1 MAGIIKRKDT
11 WYACFRV
18 GGKLKVRTTGIKITP
33 LVTPGKLKNAAMKE
47 AELQARII
55 A

>member
-18 GGKLKVRTTGIKITP
+18 EGKLKVRTTGIKIIP
-33 LVTPGKLKNAAMKE
+33 LVSLGLPPQMQYQIKS
-47 AELQARII
+47 
-55 A
+55 

>member
-18 GGKLKVRTTGIKITP
+18 EGKLKVRTTGIKIIP
-33 LVTPGKLKNAAMKE
+33 LVSLGLPPKCSTRLKVR
-47 AELQARII
+47 LGIC
-55 A
+55 

>member
-18 GGKLKVRTTGIKITP
+18 EGKLKVRTTGIKIIP
-33 LVTPGKLKNAAMKE
+33 LVSLGLPPQMQYHIKS
-47 AELQARII
+47 
-55 A
+55 